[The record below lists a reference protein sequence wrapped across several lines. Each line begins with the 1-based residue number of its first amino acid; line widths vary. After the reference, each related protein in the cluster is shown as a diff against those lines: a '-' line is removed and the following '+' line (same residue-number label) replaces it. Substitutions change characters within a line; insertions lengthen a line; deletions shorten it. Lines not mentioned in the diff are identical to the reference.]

1 MGLCVPSSIGVIP
14 VPVCLPTTGLLCWV
28 VDEMGVRRSVGLWDR
43 DHDYFC
49 GWQETRK
56 LTLGK
61 CTFVVDGCGGC
72 GGGWLAVSTNA
83 DRGWLNPLLL
93 GGWNELS
100 ARLKGQPKV
109 VFAVSASINSKVF
122 VGGAPCEERWYT
134 YIVDGTNVWGDGKKV
149 STTWLMMM
157 IAAIAIR
164 YSNDYMC
171 IRTTRRNE
179 RRVVEWVDRSR
190 GRWRARCER
199 KLKR

>member
-28 VDEMGVRRSVGLWDR
+28 VDEVGVRRSVGLWDR

-83 DRGWLNPLLL
+83 DRGWLNPLLC
-93 GGWNELS
+93 W
-100 ARLKGQPKV
+100 
-109 VFAVSASINSKVF
+109 
-122 VGGAPCEERWYT
+122 
-134 YIVDGTNVWGDGKKV
+134 VDGMN
-149 STTWLMMM
+149 
-157 IAAIAIR
+157 
-164 YSNDYMC
+164 
-171 IRTTRRNE
+171 
-179 RRVVEWVDRSR
+179 
-190 GRWRARCER
+190 
-199 KLKR
+199 